1 MNDRGTGIADFFTTE
16 YRRMVSY
23 VRNLIEDGTDRDSE
37 DIVQD
42 VVTGIF
48 EAADV
53 TRPIENITAYVYR
66 SLRNRV
72 IDIMRRRKEQLSLDA
87 ADPETGGTL
96 LDLLEDARSDM
107 ESELLFEEFR
117 TALFD
122 TIDSLPDDQRTVI
135 VMTEF
140 EGVAFRELSVKTGVP
155 IGTLLS
161 RKSRALERIR
171 GELNKYYF
179 LLEE

>member
-107 ESELLFEEFR
+107 ESDMLFEEFR
-117 TALFD
+117 AALFD

-171 GELNKYYF
+171 SELNKYYF